1 MKIIGLTGGIA
12 CGKSTVSAYLH
23 KRGAVII
30 DGDKIAKELS
40 APHKAIWNAY
50 VNHFGDKILNA
61 DHRLNRRLIGQI
73 VFSDER
79 EKNWMN
85 STLHPIIKREILARI
100 ENCRKQQIKVVVLD
114 IPLLFEA
121 HWDKLADEVWVVAI
135 NRELQIKRIENRDG
149 LSEKEAIERIDAQ
162 MPLAEKIKRAD
173 VVIDSSNAIE
183 VTLQKV
189 QAICEQRNLDLGD

>member
-1 MKIIGLTGGIA
+1 MTGGIA
-12 CGKSTVSAYLH
+12 CGKSTVSAYLR

-30 DGDKIAKELS
+30 DGDGIAKELS

-50 VNHFGDKILNA
+50 VNHFGEKILNPNNS
-61 DHRLNRRLIGQI
+61 LNRRLIGQI

-85 STLHPIIKREILARI
+85 TTLHPLIKQEILNRI
-100 ENCRKQQIKVVVLD
+100 EQCRKRQIKVVVLD
-114 IPLLFEA
+114 IPLLYEA

-135 NRELQIKRIENRDG
+135 NREMQIKRIENRDG
-149 LSEKEAIERIDAQ
+149 LSRQEAIDRINAQ
-162 MPLAEKIKRAD
+162 MPLSEKVNRAD

-183 VTLQKV
+183 ITLQTV
-189 QAICEQRNLDLGD
+189 QAICKQRKLDLGD